1 MIRFENMFKEKSMCL
16 YRWLTMDLGA
26 WICAQ
31 INDEVGSGVLK
42 NMLKPGT
49 LKGYNGTWL

>member
-16 YRWLTMDLGA
+16 YRWLTMDIGA